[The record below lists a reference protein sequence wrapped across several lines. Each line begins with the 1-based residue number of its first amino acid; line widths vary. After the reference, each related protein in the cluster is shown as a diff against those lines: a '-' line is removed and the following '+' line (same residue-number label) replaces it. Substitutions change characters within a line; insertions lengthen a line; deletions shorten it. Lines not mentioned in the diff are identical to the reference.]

1 MNRETEEPY
10 KTLCDPEQDPP
21 ESWDMIKVEDE
32 PRPHGLYGVSKLWGE
47 NLGRMYYDEYN
58 LSVLCIRMGHVS
70 ASGKPGWGSNYEE
83 GNPAS
88 LGRDISIYTSHRDIA
103 QMVRKCVEAPDSVG
117 FDVFYALSN
126 NKRGYRDI
134 QHAKDVIGFEPQ
146 DSAEDYY

>member
-1 MNRETEEPY
+1 MRCQRCRIVI
-10 KTLCDPEQDPP
+10 LSRFVALSVSLIQ
-21 ESWDMIKVEDE
+21 KVS
-32 PRPHGLYGVSKLWGE
+32 PFQGVSKLWGE

>member
-1 MNRETEEPY
+1 MGAQCR
-10 KTLCDPEQDPP
+10 
-21 ESWDMIKVEDE
+21 
-32 PRPHGLYGVSKLWGE
+32 GLYRWGSC
-47 NLGRMYYDEYN
+47 GYYDEYG

-70 ASGKPGWGSNYEE
+70 ASGKPGWGSNYED

-134 QHAKDVIGFEPQ
+134 QHTKDVIDFDPQ
-146 DSAEDYY
+146 DSAEDYYHAFPIIRSKQL